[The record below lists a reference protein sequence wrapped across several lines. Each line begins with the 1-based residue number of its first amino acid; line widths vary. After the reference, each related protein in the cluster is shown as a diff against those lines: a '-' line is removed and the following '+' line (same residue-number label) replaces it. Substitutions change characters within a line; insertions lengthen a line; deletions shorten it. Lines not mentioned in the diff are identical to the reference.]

1 MRFNKPITEI
11 IPQRYSCRIYNNQP
25 IEAETRQ
32 QLHALLSTLD
42 HGPLGAPTRFEMV
55 AATEQDRQS
64 LRGLGTY
71 GFIRGATGFIVGAI
85 NGSNTSLEDFGYRME
100 QILLAATD
108 LGLGTC
114 WLGGSFTK
122 STFAGKIRA
131 TGNETVPAVASIG
144 YAAEGSRS
152 EDWIRQRAKGDSRL
166 PWEALFFHEHF
177 NRTLAPEAAGAY
189 ATPLEM
195 LRLGPSASN
204 KQPWRVVRDA
214 SAWHFYL
221 QRTRRY
227 GKGSAIFTLLKLA
240 DLQRVDMG
248 IAMCHFELTAN
259 ELGLPGRWV
268 VAEPDLDKPGEHTE
282 YIVSWV
288 S

>member
-1 MRFNKPITEI
+1 VKFNRSITEI
-11 IPQRYSCRIYNNQP
+11 IPQRYSCRIYNSKP
-25 IEAETRQ
+25 VDAETRQ
-32 QLHALLSTLD
+32 KLQAILTMLD
-42 HGPLGAPTRFEMV
+42 HGPLGTPTRFELV
-55 AATEQDRQS
+55 AATEQGRQS

-71 GFIRGATGFIVGAI
+71 GFIRGATGFVVGSVDG
-85 NGSNTSLEDFGYRME
+85 NEKSLEDFGYRME
-100 QILLAATD
+100 QIILAATG

-122 STFAGKIRA
+122 SSFVRKIHS
-131 TGNETVPAVASIG
+131 TDSETVPAVASIG
-144 YAAEGSRS
+144 YAAKGSRS
-152 EDWIRQRAKGDSRL
+152 EDWIRQRAKADNRLSWETIFFQGEFSRKL
-166 PWEALFFHEHF
+166 S
-177 NRTLAPEAAGAY
+177 PEAAGAY

-204 KQPWRVVRDA
+204 KQPWRIVRDA
-214 SAWHFYL
+214 NLWHFYL

-227 GKGSAIFTLLKLA
+227 GKGSAVFTLLKLA

-259 ELGLPGRWV
+259 ELGLLGQWV
-268 VAEPDLDKPGEHTE
+268 VTDPGLKMPDERTE
-282 YIVSWV
+282 YIVSWT